1 MSMLWRNWSIA
12 MKLIHT
18 FPATAI
24 GLALALS
31 ACSGE
36 AATSEDDAATEEAAS
51 DTAEDTA
58 AEHVASGY
66 AEDAT
71 GGLIDAALIASLNEK
86 LASYHGESGH
96 DIHIIAAMST
106 EGRDVEEVAEE
117 MRVERG
123 ADALIYVAG
132 ADQALAIVGE
142 GLDEAFTSTA
152 EVAMIA
158 HFEEDELAEGL
169 NSGADALIARLGN

>member
-1 MSMLWRNWSIA
+1 
-12 MKLIHT
+12 MKLIHSI
-18 FPATAI
+18 PAGAI
-24 GLALALS
+24 GLTLALT

-36 AATSEDDAATEEAAS
+36 AATADSSDAAAE

-58 AEHVASGY
+58 AEPGEEGAADHDASGY
-66 AEDAT
+66 AEDET
-71 GGLIDAALIASLNEK
+71 GGLIDPALIASLNAK
-86 LASYHGESGH
+86 LAGFHGDSGQ

-106 EGRDVEEVAEE
+106 GGRDIEQVAEE
-117 MRVERG
+117 MRAERG

-142 GLDEAFTSTA
+142 GLDEAFTTDA

-158 HFEEDELAEGL
+158 HFEENELAEGL
-169 NSGADALIARLGN
+169 NAGADALIARLGN

>member
-1 MSMLWRNWSIA
+1 
-12 MKLIHT
+12 MKLIHSI
-18 FPATAI
+18 PAGAI
-24 GLALALS
+24 GLALTLT

-36 AATSEDDAATEEAAS
+36 AATADSDDMATEEAVDESGEEAAAVEH
-51 DTAEDTA
+51 DT
-58 AEHVASGY
+58 SGY

-86 LASYHGESGH
+86 LAGFHGDSGR

-106 EGRDVEEVAEE
+106 DGRDIEEVAEE
-117 MRVERG
+117 MRAERG

-142 GLDEAFTSTA
+142 GLDEAFTTDA

>member
-1 MSMLWRNWSIA
+1 

-18 FPATAI
+18 IPAGAI
-24 GLALALS
+24 GLALSLS

-36 AATSEDDAATEEAAS
+36 AATAQSGDAAEA
-51 DTAEDTA
+51 AEDTA
-58 AEHVASGY
+58 PEEMAEAVIDHDAATY

-71 GGLIDAALIASLNEK
+71 GGLVDAGLIASLNEK
-86 LASYHGESGH
+86 LASFHADSGH
-96 DIHIIAAMST
+96 DIHIIAGMST
-106 EGRDVEEVAEE
+106 EGRDIEEVAEE
-117 MRVERG
+117 MRAERS

-142 GLDEAFTSTA
+142 GLDEAFTTDA

>member
-1 MSMLWRNWSIA
+1 

-18 FPATAI
+18 IPASAI

-31 ACSGE
+31 ACSG
-36 AATSEDDAATEEAAS
+36 DAATAQSDEAADDVTAGGVTAGGAPEEAI
-51 DTAEDTA
+51 EDA
-58 AEHVASGY
+58 AADHAGY

-71 GGLIDAALIASLNEK
+71 GGLIDPGLIASLNEK
-86 LASYHGESGH
+86 LASFHADSGH

-106 EGRDVEEVAEE
+106 EGRDAEEVAEE

-142 GLDEAFTSTA
+142 GLDEAFTTDA

-158 HFEEDELAEGL
+158 HFEENELAEGL
-169 NSGADALIARLGN
+169 NSGADALIARFGS

>member
-1 MSMLWRNWSIA
+1 

-18 FPATAI
+18 IPASAI

-36 AATSEDDAATEEAAS
+36 AATAQSDEAADDVTADGTPEEAIEDAAADHA
-51 DTAEDTA
+51 
-58 AEHVASGY
+58 GY
-66 AEDAT
+66 AEDET
-71 GGLIDAALIASLNEK
+71 GGLIDAGLIASLNEK
-86 LASYHGESGH
+86 LASFHTDNGH

-106 EGRDVEEVAEE
+106 EGRDAEEVAEE

-142 GLDEAFTSTA
+142 GLDEAFTTDA

-158 HFEEDELAEGL
+158 HFEENELAEGL
-169 NSGADALIARLGN
+169 NSGADALIARFGS

>member
-1 MSMLWRNWSIA
+1 
-12 MKLIHT
+12 MKLIHSI
-18 FPATAI
+18 PAGAI
-24 GLALALS
+24 GLALTLT

-36 AATSEDDAATEEAAS
+36 AATADSDDIATEETAGEPGEEAAGAH
-51 DTAEDTA
+51 D
-58 AEHVASGY
+58 ASGY
-66 AEDAT
+66 AEDET

-86 LASYHGESGH
+86 LANFHGDSGQ

-106 EGRDVEEVAEE
+106 GGRDIEEVAEE
-117 MRVERG
+117 MRAERG

-142 GLDEAFTSTA
+142 GLDEAFTTDA

>member
-1 MSMLWRNWSIA
+1 
-12 MKLIHT
+12 MKLIHII
-18 FPATAI
+18 PAGTI
-24 GLALALS
+24 SLALALA
-31 ACSGE
+31 ACSG
-36 AATSEDDAATEEAAS
+36 DAATAETEDTAEEAAGE
-51 DTAEDTA
+51 TAEDA
-58 AEHVASGY
+58 APEHDATGY

-71 GGLIDAALIASLNEK
+71 GGLIDAALISSLNEK
-86 LASYHGESGH
+86 LAGFHTDSGR
-96 DIHIIAAMST
+96 DIHVIAAMST

-117 MRVERG
+117 MRIERE

-142 GLDEAFTSTA
+142 GLDEAFTTTA

-169 NSGADALIARLGN
+169 NSGTDALIARLGN

>member
-1 MSMLWRNWSIA
+1 
-12 MKLIHT
+12 MKLIHII
-18 FPATAI
+18 PASAI

-36 AATSEDDAATEEAAS
+36 AATAETDEAAGEGA
-51 DTAEDTA
+51 DA
-58 AEHVASGY
+58 AEHDASGY

-71 GGLIDAALIASLNEK
+71 DGLIDAALIANLNEK
-86 LASYHGESGH
+86 LAGFHADSGR

-106 EGRDVEEVAEE
+106 DGRDIEEVAEE
-117 MRVERG
+117 MRAERS

-142 GLDEAFTSTA
+142 GLDEAFTTDA

>member
-1 MSMLWRNWSIA
+1 
-12 MKLIHT
+12 MKLTHII
-18 FPATAI
+18 PASAI
-24 GLALALS
+24 GLALTLS

-36 AATSEDDAATEEAAS
+36 AATTETDEATEES
-51 DTAEDTA
+51 VGETADAA
-58 AEHVASGY
+58 AEHDASGY
-66 AEDAT
+66 AEDET
-71 GGLIDAALIASLNEK
+71 GGLIDAGLIASLNEK
-86 LASYHGESGH
+86 LAGFHADSGR
-96 DIHIIAAMST
+96 DIHIIAAMT
-106 EGRDVEEVAEE
+106 TDGRDIEDVAEE
-117 MRVERG
+117 MRAERS

-142 GLDEAFTSTA
+142 GLDEAFTTDA